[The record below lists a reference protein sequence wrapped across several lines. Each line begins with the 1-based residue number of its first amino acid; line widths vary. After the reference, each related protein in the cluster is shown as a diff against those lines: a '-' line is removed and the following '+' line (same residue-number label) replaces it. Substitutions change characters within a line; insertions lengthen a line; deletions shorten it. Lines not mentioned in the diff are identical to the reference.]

1 MASARL
7 TPNGVPAGLAG
18 DLNLR
23 PVLQVV
29 NLRCVNVDGPGAA
42 RPDRWRGLVS
52 DGTETCPAMFAGQ
65 LDEYVVNVVGGRRFA
80 TTSPLAVV
88 QIDCFAFAV
97 RAVQVR
103 VRARA
108 RTARVL
114 AGIPWSG
121 SVSRFV
127 WRACKYSLIA
137 HCGYHSHE
145 LIGVSL

>member
-65 LDEYVVNVVGGRRFA
+65 LSNLARSGVLRRGTVAQLDEYVVNVVGGRRFA

-103 VRARA
+103 VPARARA
-108 RTARVL
+108 ARVL
-114 AGIPWSG
+114 AGIPWSR

-127 WRACKYSLIA
+127 WRAC
-137 HCGYHSHE
+137 
-145 LIGVSL
+145 